1 MVLTFPLS
9 TSAFADRLGII
20 SAPLVLK
27 DNREVSGMGSGQII
41 EADLAPALW
50 TADVVTRPWR
60 ATEARR
66 LEALIN
72 AVIRSKESFYLYDPR
87 KAVPAKDPHGT
98 TLGSSA
104 VKIKAVANNKSMS
117 LKGLPAGYQLSVG
130 DHLAFD
136 YGSNPTRRAF
146 HELAE
151 DITADGSG
159 DTTSFEVSPFI
170 RSGAAA
176 DISVTLVKPAVKV
189 RIVPNSLSI
198 RQLGAVF
205 SQISFAVVQKL

>member
-1 MVLTFPLS
+1 MALTFPLS
-9 TSAFADRLGII
+9 TADLADRLGIV

-60 ATEARR
+60 AIEARR

-87 KAVPAKDPHGT
+87 KAVPALDPKGA
-98 TLGSSA
+98 TLGSST
-104 VKIKAVANNKSMS
+104 VKINSVPSNKSLT
-117 LKGLPAGYQLSVG
+117 LKGLPANYKLSAG

-146 HELAE
+146 HEIAE
-151 DITADGSG
+151 DITASSG
-159 DTTSFEVSPFI
+159 GTTAAFEVSPFI
-170 RSGAAA
+170 RTGAVA
-176 DISVTLVKPAVKV
+176 DINVTLVKPAVKV
-189 RIVPNSLSI
+189 RIVPGSLSI
-198 RQLGAVF
+198 RQIDAAF
-205 SQISFAVVQKL
+205 SQISFSAVQKL